1 MQHISAHCEDQTGG
15 CSPTGVTWQRS
26 FGVTH
31 CRRSLVRRFS
41 QRIPNFSS
49 QRAGLGSSAVMAA
62 ANSIQACS
70 ALLATPTYSS
80 INFMAWEYWT
90 DGYADGSLAQGGDGL
105 RRCICGRCFM
115 LANAHHV
122 KTIRTPKPPAPEGW
136 ASRKDYWWS
145 RLMGREPHNW
155 RTGAFALCRREA
167 GFSQCARTREVQL
180 LIALAGLTIF
190 SLQGAIVRSGPPD
203 SSPPWFAPVCSAD
216 KQLPPILMQQK
227 II

>member
-1 MQHISAHCEDQTGG
+1 MQRISAHCEDQTGG
-15 CSPTGVTWQRS
+15 CSPTGNLAAIFWCDSLPSVAPWAC
-26 FGVTH
+26 FPTH
-31 CRRSLVRRFS
+31 KKRF
-41 QRIPNFSS
+41 FSAS
-49 QRAGLGSSAVMAA
+49 SGSGSSAVMAA

-90 DGYADGSLAQGGDGL
+90 DGYADGSLAPGGDGL
-105 RRCICGRCFM
+105 RRCICDRCFL
-115 LANAHHV
+115 LANAQHV
-122 KTIRTPKPPAPEGW
+122 KTIRTPKPPASDGW

-167 GFSQCARTREVQL
+167 GFPQCARTRDVQL

-190 SLQGAIVRSGPPD
+190 SLQGAIVRSGPQTAA
-203 SSPPWFAPVCSAD
+203 PPGLRRSAQQISNCPRLSCS
-216 KQLPPILMQQK
+216 KK
-227 II
+227 